1 MNRIVWNITSSYS
14 KWLPVFGICLII
26 VDILLLMSVSGKIL
40 SALYRKYNYC
50 RVDLSALSGHSRHF
64 YRNARGAR
72 MLVYHGI
79 CQEEHT
85 RFNTIFLLKRTFE
98 VHLQYFQRYFHLISL
113 EDYYQQRFREDRFNI
128 CLTFDDGFANN
139 FDYVL
144 PLLEKYQA
152 PAAFF
157 ITAIREAGYDI
168 LWNDFMGM
176 LHKYGPPE
184 LDFNGRQFRK
194 NRYGK
199 YISAADGHS
208 FTTLLQAG
216 GFEEKAAMM
225 RTFYPLVPFRES
237 GISPDHWLQMTAG
250 QIKALA
256 ASPFATIGCHG
267 YYHNDLARIPL
278 ADAATEMEQSKKYL
292 EQLNGRS
299 VNAIAFPYGS
309 YSPAVVAAAKSRGFE
324 RLLAL
329 DFLSPVDHADPYM
342 RERLTINPFIS
353 VHNQLHAIINGKYA

>member
-1 MNRIVWNITSSYS
+1 MNGIVWNITESYS

-26 VDILLLMSVSGKIL
+26 ANILLPMSVSGKIL
-40 SALYRKYNYC
+40 SAVYRKYNYC
-50 RVDLSALSGHSRHF
+50 RVDLSALSGRSRHF

-79 CQEEHT
+79 CLQEHT
-85 RFNTIFLLKRTFE
+85 RFNAIFLLKRTFE
-98 VHLQYFQRYFHLISL
+98 AHLQHFQQYFNLVSL
-113 EDYYQQRFREDRFNI
+113 EDYYNQNFREDRFNI
-128 CLTFDDGFANN
+128 CITFDDGFANN

-157 ITAIREAGYDI
+157 VTGIREAGYDI
-168 LWNDFMGM
+168 LWNDFMSM
-176 LHKYGPPE
+176 LHKYGPPS

-199 YISAADGHS
+199 YLSTEDGHS
-208 FTTLLQAG
+208 FAALLQAG
-216 GFEEKAAMM
+216 GFEDKAAMM
-225 RTFYPLVPFRES
+225 QTLYPLVPFREN
-237 GISPDHWLQMTAG
+237 GISPDYWQQMTSE
-250 QIKALA
+250 QIKSLA

-267 YYHNDLARIPL
+267 YYHNDLAKIPV
-278 ADAATEMEQSKKYL
+278 ADAAKEMEQSKKYL
-292 EQLNGRS
+292 EQLSSRP

-309 YSPAVVAAAKSRGFE
+309 YSPAVVAAAKSLGFE

-329 DFLSPVDHADPYM
+329 DFLSPAAHADSSM